1 MRNARVLQELV
12 IEGMGGYTPG
22 SPNYKPESATIDG
35 TYLALNAASPTST
48 KSPYIYNVATCG
60 NGATGAV
67 LDGSVH
73 ASGNRSML
81 FHTYTAV
88 HSDGLGIWLK
98 ANANAEMISTFTY
111 YCTIGFAVTGG
122 SKIRSLNSS
131 NAYGEYGVYSAGFD
145 SGETAN
151 SGIIK
156 GQMLV
161 YTNVLTQ
168 SFTDGEQVTGG
179 TSGATAY
186 VVNVQ
191 AEPKR
196 MYIVQRS

>member
-1 MRNARVLQELV
+1 
-12 IEGMGGYTPG
+12 
-22 SPNYKPESATIDG
+22 
-35 TYLALNAASPTST
+35 
-48 KSPYIYNVATCG
+48 
-60 NGATGAV
+60 
-67 LDGSVH
+67 
-73 ASGNRSML
+73 ML

-98 ANANAEMISTFTY
+98 NNANAEMISTFTY
-111 YCTIGFAVTGG
+111 YCTIGLAATGG

-145 SGETAN
+145 AGETAN
-151 SGIIK
+151 TGTIK

-161 YTNVLTQ
+161 YTNVLTT

-196 MYIVQRS
+196 ILYRSKIWYIPSI